1 MDKYKILIRPVKKN
15 DLKPIMTIFESISDT
30 ERRFLAF
37 DFKKKTIRSAIKNE
51 SGCLVATL
59 SDTIIGFLME
69 SKSDNG
75 FYTLEELVVHPKYRG
90 IGVSTK
96 LLQYYHK
103 LRKKTLAKSKP
114 DNDKINKILHKN
126 GYVINDNVDNSEV
139 LHWVRHIVT
148 GKLKIK

>member
-1 MDKYKILIRPVKKN
+1 MNRYKILIRTVKKN
-15 DLKPIMTIFESISDT
+15 DLKSIMNIFESISDT

-37 DFKKKTIRSAIKNE
+37 DFKKKSIRSAIKNE
-51 SGCLVATL
+51 SGCLVSTL
-59 SDTIIGFLME
+59 NDAVIGFLME

-114 DNDKINKILHKN
+114 DNDKINKILRKN
-126 GYVINDNVDNSEV
+126 GYNINDNVDNSEV
-139 LHWVRHIVT
+139 LHWIRHIVT
-148 GKLKIK
+148 GKLKVK

>member
-1 MDKYKILIRPVKKN
+1 MNEYKILIRAVKKS
-15 DLKPIMTIFESISDT
+15 DLKSVMNIFESISDT

-37 DFKKKTIRSAIKNE
+37 DFKKKAIKSAIKNE

-90 IGVSTK
+90 LGVSTK

-103 LRKKTLAKSKP
+103 IRKKTLAKSKP
-114 DNDKINKILHKN
+114 DNDKINKILRKN
-126 GYVINDNVDNSEV
+126 GYNIDDTVDNSEV
-139 LHWVRHIVT
+139 LHWSRNIIIED
-148 GKLKIK
+148 KRSK